1 MEVIEKDTTRKRL
14 RFKSII
20 KKVKENKIVIE
31 GESYILYK
39 ALIWN
44 KIYITKLDKLNKAI
58 NIFIPFHN
66 LSIFFLI
73 F

>member
-39 ALIWN
+39 ALI
-44 KIYITKLDKLNKAI
+44 
-58 NIFIPFHN
+58 
-66 LSIFFLI
+66 
-73 F
+73 